1 MKQTVER
8 MDSDMMTHTTRIVSA
23 YLQGN
28 KVDLDQIATV
38 MDVVH
43 QKVTQIYRNNHG
55 HANDTTP
62 AVPVEDSVTPDH
74 IICLE
79 DGKAFKML
87 KKHLKSKYDLS
98 PEEYRAKWGL
108 PTDYPMVAPNYAA
121 KRQELAKASGLG
133 RNR

>member
-1 MKQTVER
+1 
-8 MDSDMMTHTTRIVSA
+8 MMTHTTRIVSA

-43 QKVTQIYRNNHG
+43 QKVTQIYRNSHG

>member
-1 MKQTVER
+1 MKQTVDR
-8 MDSDMMTHTTRIVSA
+8 MDSDMMHHTTRIVSA

-28 KVDLDQIATV
+28 KVDLDQIAAV

-43 QKVTQIYRNNHG
+43 EKVTQIYQNSQGR
-55 HANDTTP
+55 ANDTMP

-87 KKHLKSKYDLS
+87 KKHLKSKYDLT

-121 KRQELAKASGLG
+121 KRQELARASGLG

>member
-1 MKQTVER
+1 MKLSADR
-8 MDSDMMTHTTRIVSA
+8 MDSDMMHHTTKIVAA
-23 YLQGN
+23 YVQGN
-28 KVDLDQIATV
+28 KVSVDQIAMV

-43 QKVTQIYRNNHG
+43 EKVTQIYQEQVG
-55 HANDTTP
+55 HANDTMP
-62 AVPVEDSVTPDH
+62 AVPVEDSITPDH

-87 KKHLKSKYDLS
+87 KKHLKTKYNLS

-108 PTDYPMVAPNYAA
+108 PMDYPMVAPNYAV

>member
-1 MKQTVER
+1 
-8 MDSDMMTHTTRIVSA
+8 MMTHTTRIVSA

-43 QKVTQIYRNNHG
+43 QKVTQIYQNSHG
-55 HANDTTP
+55 HANDTMP